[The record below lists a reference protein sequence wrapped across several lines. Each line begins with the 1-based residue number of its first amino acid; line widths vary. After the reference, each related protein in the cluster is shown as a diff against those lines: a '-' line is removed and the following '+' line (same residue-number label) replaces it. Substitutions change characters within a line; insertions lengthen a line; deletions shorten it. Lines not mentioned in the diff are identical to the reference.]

1 VEEVVIPMSARATTT
16 APPRRSSGSSPS
28 PDSTRVKADGMNEA
42 GRLEMPGGVL
52 HQGGGLGGKLLDANQ
67 AHAAVAAA

>member
-1 VEEVVIPMSARATTT
+1 MSARATTT
-16 APPRRSSGSSPS
+16 AAAIERLITVSGFDP
-28 PDSTRVKADGMNEA
+28 VKADGMNEA

-52 HQGGGLGGKLLDANQ
+52 HQGGGLGSKLIDANQ

>member
-1 VEEVVIPMSARATTT
+1 
-16 APPRRSSGSSPS
+16 
-28 PDSTRVKADGMNEA
+28 MNEA

>member
-1 VEEVVIPMSARATTT
+1 
-16 APPRRSSGSSPS
+16 
-28 PDSTRVKADGMNEA
+28 MNEA

-52 HQGGGLGGKLLDANQ
+52 YQGGGLGGKLLDANQ